1 MQLQLQMVFF
11 SNSIFFFLDNDL
23 NVRSDQ
29 EIQSFR
35 EELVRPRSMKG
46 GGGCGMNVYH
56 FTFEL
61 ISVGFIELLIF
72 S

>member
-1 MQLQLQMVFF
+1 MQLQLQMGFF
-11 SNSIFFFLDNDL
+11 SNSNFFLDKDL

-35 EELVRPRSMKG
+35 EELVRSRSMNG

-61 ISVGFIELLIF
+61 ISVGFIELLFF